1 MSEQQTIQSVI
12 QGLGDDLRAYLEAQ
26 YHVRDESVL
35 NERKLLLKD
44 GATIAQSPFL
54 EATPA
59 YVLVDEYA
67 NLDLPAA
74 TKSLLAEMAKIPGS
88 GIFPKPYGHQAEAL
102 RAFLKERHD
111 VLAATGTGSGKTEIF
126 LLSILGSLAEECALG
141 PKVTQLAGCRAL
153 ILYPM
158 NALVSDQL
166 ARMRRILGNKGVA
179 ALLQQKRGRLVRFGM
194 YTSRTP
200 FPGEITSDLNKG
212 RCRDLLQKFYRPLL
226 ENERLLNE
234 LKTRGKW
241 PAKDVQA
248 FFGNDGQRWQD
259 RLKTGTNDVELLMR
273 HEIQATCPDIL
284 ITNYSMLEYMMLRPI
299 ERTIFEQTA
308 RWLENKGT
316 FLTIVLDEAHM
327 YRGATGAEVA
337 FLLRRL
343 FARLGIKRDRVR
355 FILTTASVGSQVADE
370 AAARDF
376 ACDLTGLPRAK
387 REEIA
392 FIRGTREQWVKP
404 TPATREEANALGG
417 FDGAKFASQMHDM
430 AKVGIALN
438 ELGHQLGWPPVSSTD
453 PASDLYSAVSHF
465 GPAKLLV
472 TEVSG
477 NALVLD
483 QVALKLFPDVSD
495 EAVRVRAMDS
505 LLRLCNFAREKKTDK
520 VFLPARL
527 HLFFRGLS
535 GLYGCVNPKC
545 SAKRDPAKTSLLG
558 RLYPEPR
565 VACECGARVFEILTH
580 RDCGATFLKGYV
592 PRGDNRPSF
601 LWHEPTTGIG
611 DESSGAELS
620 LQEMELLVTPEAA
633 DFPKQSVWL
642 NTKSGQLVWAEPTQK
657 DGWLHVYA
665 PDDSAVLTPEITH
678 TFSTC
683 PQCGGRTR
691 NSLNEPSRI
700 MDLRTKGEQPFGQ
713 LVKRQLFAQ
722 AADGSKSVDEY
733 PNQGRK
739 VLIFSD
745 GRQKAARLAK
755 AIPDEVE
762 ADAFRELLARGYA
775 KLEAGRRERLQLQK
789 AYVPFVAAC
798 AEAKVSPFSGN
809 DAQQVRSDVRQF
821 IEIFG
826 GDIDTFLEDWSG
838 NPPLD
843 FRAQL
848 YRQACGGLYSMRF
861 ICAGWLA
868 PIRRY
873 LKPLFDKYGPEK
885 EGAIYEIAQTWVHE
899 LASDTAIDKDFERR
913 RRAEIAGFDKPS
925 WAHKGT
931 FPKLIASVLSG
942 GGFNPAELEQALQ
955 KEFAHFQATEGES
968 GFYLKPETLVLKIE
982 LAQKWHRCRSCFTDS
997 PYRLLGRC
1005 PRCGGAN
1012 LFEFDPNTDAYVQSR
1027 KGFWRNPVRA
1037 AHDGKR
1043 LPRLLSAEEHT
1054 AQLSHKDASSGWV
1067 KTEEYEL
1074 RFQDVLADPKNKPA
1088 VDVLSCTTTMEVG
1101 IDIGSLVAVGLR
1113 NVPPQR
1119 ENYQQR
1125 AGRAGRRGSA
1135 VSTVVTYCQG
1145 GAHDNHYYSHVDE
1158 IAAGAPR
1165 KLTVKVNNAKIARR
1179 HVRSFLLQEY
1189 FGERPGASSPDIL
1202 SSLGTLQG
1210 FFEETGEGSLADFS
1224 QWMKGKLSAGI
1235 GAKIKSW
1242 LGDHLE
1248 DVKDVAAWATDEA
1261 KDFVAKLNTIK
1272 PKAKEMIDREAG
1284 INEAERTK
1292 LLEFLLS
1299 EAMLPT
1305 YAFPTDL
1312 TTFRVEEWDAEIRNL
1327 VARYAPQQAIS
1338 RALSEYAP
1346 GRLLTIDKGTY
1357 KSAAVAANVSL
1368 TEAQRARP
1376 LFTNPHRKPYVFCD
1390 QKHCCYVEDVGDQNG
1405 ATRESADCPLCG
1417 IGKLRV
1423 VEMITPDVFLPE
1435 DGREVS
1441 ALDDDADYS
1450 YATPAQF
1457 PVPLHQSGDKQQL
1470 VCELSEHLEVFRRAD
1485 AQLVV
1490 VNKGDPDDQS
1500 GFHVC
1505 DACGRAKLAKLGA
1518 PPASHRTPY
1527 KVLATNRSDAR
1538 VMKCD
1543 GEIKG
1548 PVFLGNRFVTDLV
1561 ILRIQITKPLCQS
1574 PRAMAAEYCALQ
1586 DALQTL
1592 ADALP
1597 LAAGRMFDVDF
1608 TEFSAGYRLIN
1619 QSGEGASIAAEIYM
1633 FDTLSGGAGYSER
1646 VGDAM
1651 EELLRDYVR
1660 KVLSCDDE
1668 HGEGCDRSCYR
1679 CLRHYYNQFYHSRL
1693 DRHLA
1698 SDLLDLILDGKSPAD
1713 EPVVDQAQ
1721 LLQGL
1726 QVMLDLDGI
1735 TTQVGGSVDG
1745 IKVPLLAKH
1754 KGKSV
1759 AVCVTHALV
1768 AEQFRSGLVDDLDG
1782 SSVPL
1787 RPLNAYQLTRNLPSC
1802 HLAIRKCLGLRPS

>member
-1 MSEQQTIQSVI
+1 MNQQQTIQSVI
-12 QGLGDDLRAYLEAQ
+12 EGLGDDLRSYLEAQ

-35 NERKLLLKD
+35 HERKLLLKD
-44 GATIAQSPFL
+44 GVTIAQKPFL

-59 YVLVDEYA
+59 YVLADEYA
-67 NLDLPAA
+67 KLDLPAA
-74 TKSLLAEMAKIPGS
+74 SKKLLSGLAKIPGS
-88 GIFPKPYGHQAEAL
+88 GIYPKPYGHQAQAL
-102 RAFLKERHD
+102 QAFLKEQHD
-111 VLAATGTGSGKTEIF
+111 VMAATGTGSGKTEIF
-126 LLSILGSLAEECALG
+126 LLSILGSLAEECTLG
-141 PKVTQLAGCRAL
+141 SRVTELTGCRAL

-166 ARMRRILGNKGVA
+166 ARMRRILGNKDVA
-179 ALLQQKRGRLVRFGM
+179 ALLSEKRGRLVRFGM

-200 FPGEITSDLNKG
+200 FPGEITSDLNKS
-212 RCRDLLQKFYRPLL
+212 RCGDLLKKFFRPLL
-226 ENERLLNE
+226 ENEKLLNE
-234 LKTRGKW
+234 LKARGKW
-241 PAKDVQA
+241 PAKDLEH
-248 FFGNDGQRWQD
+248 FFGKDGQRWEG
-259 RLKTGTNDVELLMR
+259 RLKTGADDAELLMR
-273 HEIQATCPDIL
+273 HEIQAACPDIL

-299 ERTIFEQTA
+299 ERTIFDQTA
-308 RWLENKGT
+308 RWLQNKGT
-316 FLTIVLDEAHM
+316 FLTVVLDEAHM

-343 FARLGIKRDRVR
+343 FSRLGIKRDRVR
-355 FILTTASVGSQVADE
+355 FILTTASVGYDATDE
-370 AAARDF
+370 ASARDF
-376 ACDLTGLPRAK
+376 ACDLTGLPRT
-387 REEIA
+387 RRSEFA
-392 FIRGTREQWVKP
+392 FIRGTREQWSKP
-404 TPATREEANALGG
+404 IPATRGEAIALGE
-417 FDGAKFASQMHDM
+417 FDGGKFAIERHDK
-430 AKVGIALN
+430 AKVTTALN
-438 ELGHQLGWPPVSSTD
+438 ELGQKLGWSFIANSEPAEALYELVSQ
-453 PASDLYSAVSHF
+453 F

-477 NALVLD
+477 NAQELD
-483 QVALKLFPDVSD
+483 QVAVKLFPDVPD
-495 EAVRVRAMDS
+495 EDVRKRAMDS
-505 LLRLCNFAREKKTDK
+505 LLRLCNFARDKKTDK

-545 SAKRDPAKTSLLG
+545 SVKRDPERASLLG
-558 RLYPEPR
+558 RLVPEPR

-580 RDCGATFLKGYV
+580 RDCGAIFLKGYV
-592 PRGDNRPSF
+592 PREERPSF

-611 DESSGAELS
+611 DESSGAELA
-620 LQEMELLVTPEAA
+620 LQELELLVSPETLN
-633 DFPKQSVWL
+633 FPTQTVWL
-642 NTKSGQLVWAEPTQK
+642 NITSGQLEWTEPGQK
-657 DGWLHVYA
+657 DGWLQVYA
-665 PDDSAVLTPEITH
+665 PDDSAALTPEITH
-678 TFSTC
+678 VFNSC
-683 PQCGGRTR
+683 PQCGSRTR
-691 NSLNEPSRI
+691 NSPNEPSRI

-722 AADGSKSVDEY
+722 SADGTKSVDEF

-739 VLIFSD
+739 VLLFSD

-775 KLEAGRRERLQLQK
+775 KLEPGRRERLQLQK

-821 IEIFG
+821 TEIFD
-826 GDIDTFLEDWSG
+826 GDIEDFLDDWSG
-838 NPPLD
+838 IPPLS
-843 FRAQL
+843 FRTQL

-868 PIRRY
+868 PMRRY
-873 LKPLFDKYGPEK
+873 LKPLFDKYGREK
-885 EGAIYEIAQTWVHE
+885 EETIYQIAHTWIHE

-913 RRAEIAGFDKPS
+913 HRAEIAGFDKPN

-931 FPKLIASVLSG
+931 LPKKIASILRE
-942 GGFNPAELEQALQ
+942 GGFNAVELEEALQ
-955 KEFAHFQATEGES
+955 KDFAHFQATEGES
-968 GFYLKPETLVLKIE
+968 GFYLKPEALVLRIDLE
-982 LAQKWHRCRSCFTDS
+982 QKWYRCRFCFTDS
-997 PYRLLGRC
+997 PYQLLGRC
-1005 PRCGGAN
+1005 PRCGGDG
-1012 LFEFDPNTDAYVQSR
+1012 LVEFDPNTDAYVQSR
-1027 KGFWRNPVRA
+1027 KGFWRNPVKA
-1037 AHDGKR
+1037 AHDGKT

-1054 AQLSHKDASSGWV
+1054 AQLSHKDSSSGWV

-1074 RFQDVLADPKNKPA
+1074 RFQDVLADPQNKPA

-1145 GAHDNHYYSHVDE
+1145 GAHDNHYYSHVYE
-1158 IAAGAPR
+1158 IASGAPR
-1165 KLTVKVNNAKIARR
+1165 KLTIKVNNAKIARR

-1210 FFEETGEGSLADFS
+1210 FFEETGEGLLADFD
-1224 QWMKGKLSAGI
+1224 QWVKGKVETGI
-1235 GAKIKSW
+1235 GAKVESW
-1242 LGDHLE
+1242 LGNQLE
-1248 DVKDVAAWATDEA
+1248 DVQDVAAWAIEEA
-1261 KDFVAKLNTIK
+1261 KDFVAKLHGVK
-1272 PKAKEMIDREAG
+1272 PKAKEMIERECKM
-1284 INEAERTK
+1284 NEVDRTK
-1292 LLEFLLS
+1292 LLEFLLA

-1357 KSAAVAANVSL
+1357 KSAAVTSNVSL

-1390 QKHCCYVEDVGDQNG
+1390 QKHCCYVEDVGDLNG
-1405 ATRESADCPLCG
+1405 VMRENADCPLCG

-1423 VEMITPDVFLPE
+1423 VEMITPEVFLPE

-1441 ALDDDADYS
+1441 ALEDDADYS

-1457 PVPLHQSGDKQQL
+1457 PVPLHQSGDNQKL
-1470 VCELSEHLEVFRRAD
+1470 VRKLSKHLKVFRRAN

-1505 DACGRAKLAKLGA
+1505 DACGRAKLAKLEA
-1518 PPASHRTPY
+1518 PLPNHRTPY
-1527 KVLATNRSDAR
+1527 KVLAANRSRAYPI
-1538 VMKCD
+1538 KCE

-1548 PVFLGNRFVTDLV
+1548 PVFLGHRFVTDLV
-1561 ILRIQITKPLCQS
+1561 ILRIQITPPLCQT
-1574 PRAMAAEYCALQ
+1574 PKAMAAEYCALQ

-1619 QSGEGASIAAEIYM
+1619 QSGDGASIAAEIYM

-1698 SDLLDLILDGKSPAD
+1698 LDLLDLILDGKAPGDKAIA
-1713 EPVVDQAQ
+1713 DQAR

-1726 QVMLDLDGI
+1726 KVMLDLDGI
-1735 TTQVGGSVDG
+1735 TTETGGVIDG
-1745 IKVPLLAKH
+1745 ICVPLIAKN
-1754 KGKSV
+1754 KGKTV
-1759 AVCVTHALV
+1759 AICVTHALV
-1768 AEQFRSGLVDDLDG
+1768 AEQFRSGLVDNLDG

-1802 HLAIRKCLGLRPS
+1802 HLAIRKSLGV

>member
-1 MSEQQTIQSVI
+1 MNEQQTIQSVI

-35 NERKLLLKD
+35 HERKLLLKD

-59 YVLVDEYA
+59 YALAEEYA
-67 NLDLPAA
+67 KLDLPPA
-74 TKSLLAEMAKIPGS
+74 TKNLLSALTQIPKS
-88 GIFPKPYGHQAEAL
+88 GIFSKPYGHQALAL
-102 RAFLKERHD
+102 KAFLKEQRD

-126 LLSILGSLAEECALG
+126 LLSILGGLAEECALG
-141 PKVTQLAGCRAL
+141 PKVTKLTGCRAL

-166 ARMRRILGNKGVA
+166 ARMRRILGNKDVA
-179 ALLQQKRGRLVRFGM
+179 ALLQEKRGRHVRFGM

-200 FPGEITSDLNKG
+200 FPGEITSDMNKG
-212 RCRDLLQKFYRPLL
+212 RCRDLTQNFYRPIL
-226 ENERLLNE
+226 ENDKLLAE
-234 LKTRGKW
+234 LKARGKW
-241 PAKDVQA
+241 PAKDMQR
-248 FFGNDGQRWQD
+248 FFGKDGERWDD
-259 RLKTGTNDVELLMR
+259 RLKTGVDDVELLMR
-273 HEIQATCPDIL
+273 HEIQEACPDIL

-299 ERTIFEQTA
+299 ERSIFEQTA

-316 FLTIVLDEAHM
+316 FLTVVLDEAHM

-355 FILTTASVGSQVADE
+355 FILTTASVGGSAADE

-376 ACDLTGLPRAK
+376 ACDLTGLPRTAAP
-387 REEIA
+387 EIA
-392 FIRGTREQWVKP
+392 FIRGTQERWSDP
-404 TPATREEANALGG
+404 LPATRQQAIVLAQ
-417 FDGAKFASQMHDM
+417 FDGSGFATQMHD
-430 AKVGIALN
+430 KVKVAAALN
-438 ELGHQLGWPPVSSTD
+438 EMGHKLGWASISSTN
-453 PASDLYSAVSHF
+453 PSNDLYSAVSQF

-483 QVALKLFPDVSD
+483 RVALKLFPDVPD
-495 EAVRVRAMDS
+495 EAMRAQAMDT
-505 LLRLCNFAREKKTDK
+505 LLRLCNFARDSKTEK

-545 SAKRDPAKTSLLG
+545 SAKRDLEKTSLLG
-558 RLYPEPR
+558 KLYPEPR
-565 VACECGARVFEILTH
+565 VTCECGARVFEILTH
-580 RDCGATFLKGYV
+580 RDCGAAFLKGYV
-592 PRGDNRPSF
+592 PRELRPNF

-620 LQEMELLVTPEAA
+620 LQEMELLVTPEASNL
-633 DFPKQSVWL
+633 PKQPVWL
-642 NTKSGQLVWAEPTQK
+642 NTTSGQLSWLEPSQK
-657 DGWLHVYA
+657 DGWLLLYA
-665 PDDSAVLTPEITH
+665 PDGSANLTPEISH
-678 TFSTC
+678 VFSIC
-683 PQCGGRTR
+683 PQCGSRTR
-691 NSLNEPSRI
+691 NGPNEPSRI

-722 AADGSKSVDEY
+722 VADGSKSADEF

-755 AIPDEVE
+755 AIPEEVE

-775 KLEAGRRERLQLQK
+775 KLEPGRRDRLQLQK
-789 AYVPFVAAC
+789 AYAPFIAAC
-798 AEAKVSPFSGN
+798 AEAKVGPFSGD
-809 DAQQVRSDVRQF
+809 DAQQVRNDIRQYVGIFDGNLETF
-821 IEIFG
+821 IEDG
-826 GDIDTFLEDWSG
+826 PANS
-838 NPPLD
+838 PLA
-843 FRAQL
+843 FRTQL
-848 YRQACGGLYSMRF
+848 YRQACGGLYSLRF
-861 ICAGWLA
+861 ICAGWIA
-868 PIRRY
+868 PLSRY
-873 LKPLFDKYGPEK
+873 LKPLYEKYGGEK
-885 EGAIYEIAQTWVHE
+885 REAINEIALTWIHE

-931 FPKLIASVLSG
+931 FPRKIANVLIS
-942 GGFNPAELEQALQ
+942 GGFNPGELENALQ
-955 KEFAHFQATEGES
+955 DAFAFFQANAGER
-968 GFYLKPETLVLKIE
+968 GFYLRPETLVLKIE
-982 LAQKWHRCRSCFTDS
+982 LDHKWYRCRSCFTDS
-997 PYRLLGRC
+997 PYRLLGYC
-1005 PRCGGAN
+1005 PRCGAADVT
-1012 LFEFDPNTDAYVQSR
+1012 EFDPNTDPYVQSR

-1037 AHDGKR
+1037 AHDGKS

-1054 AQLSHKDASSGWV
+1054 AQLSHKEATSGWV

-1158 IAAGAPR
+1158 IASGAPR
-1165 KLTVKVNNAKIARR
+1165 KLTVKVDNAKIARR

-1189 FGERPGASSPDIL
+1189 FGERQGASSPDIL

-1210 FFEETGEGSLADFS
+1210 FFEEAGEGSLADFT
-1224 QWMKGKLSAGI
+1224 QWMKEKVDTGI
-1235 GAKIKSW
+1235 GVKVESW
-1242 LGDHLE
+1242 LGNQLE
-1248 DVKDVAAWATDEA
+1248 DVKDVAVWATEEA
-1261 KDFVAKLNTIK
+1261 QDFVTRLNGLK
-1272 PKAKEMIDREAG
+1272 PKVQEMIAREAG
-1284 INEAERTK
+1284 MNDAERTK

-1299 EAMLPT
+1299 EAILPT
-1305 YAFPTDL
+1305 YAFPTNL
-1312 TTFRVEEWDAEIRNL
+1312 TTFRVEEWDAEVRNL

-1346 GRLLTIDKGTY
+1346 GRLLTIDKRTY
-1357 KSAAVAANVSL
+1357 KSAAVTANVSL
-1368 TEAQRARP
+1368 SEAQRARP

-1405 ATRESADCPLCG
+1405 SIRQDADCPLCG

-1423 VEMITPDVFLPE
+1423 VEMITPEVFLPE

-1441 ALDDDADYS
+1441 ALDEDSDYS

-1457 PVPLHQSGDKQQL
+1457 PVPLHQSGDLQQL
-1470 VCELSEHLEVFRRAD
+1470 VRKFSERLEVFQQAD

-1505 DACGRAKLAKLGA
+1505 DACGRAKLAKLG
-1518 PPASHRTPY
+1518 PPLPSHKTPY
-1527 KVLATNRSDAR
+1527 KILATNRSYAR
-1538 VMKCD
+1538 VIKCE
-1543 GEIKG
+1543 GEVKG
-1548 PVFLGNRFVTDLV
+1548 PVFLGHRFVTDLV
-1561 ILRIQITKPLCQS
+1561 ILRIQIKPPLCQV
-1574 PRAMAAEYCALQ
+1574 PRALAAEYCALQ

-1619 QSGEGASIAAEIYM
+1619 LSGDSASIAAEIYM

-1660 KVLSCDDE
+1660 DVLACDDE

-1698 SDLLDLILDGKSPAD
+1698 LDLLALILDGKSLED
-1713 EPVVDQAQ
+1713 SVVTDQEQ
-1721 LLQGL
+1721 LLKGL
-1726 QVMLDLDGI
+1726 QVMLELDGI
-1735 TTQVGGSVDG
+1735 TTQTGGAIDG
-1745 IKVPLLAKH
+1745 IRVPLIAKH
-1754 KGKSV
+1754 KSRTV
-1759 AVCVTHALV
+1759 AVCVTHSLV
-1768 AEQFRSGLVDDLDG
+1768 AEQYRTGLVDDLDG

-1802 HLAIRKCLGLRPS
+1802 HLAIRKCLGLQPL

>member
-35 NERKLLLKD
+35 HERKLLLED
-44 GATIAQSPFL
+44 GATIAQKPFI

-59 YVLVDEYA
+59 YVLADEYVR
-67 NLDLPAA
+67 LDLPPA
-74 TKSLLAEMAKIPGS
+74 TKSLLSALAQIPKS
-88 GIFPKPYGHQAEAL
+88 GIFTKPYGHQAQAL
-102 RAFLKERHD
+102 KAFLKEQRD

-141 PKVTQLAGCRAL
+141 PKVTKLTGCRAL

-166 ARMRRILGNKGVA
+166 ARMRRILGNKDVA
-179 ALLQQKRGRLVRFGM
+179 ALLHEKRGRHVRFGM

-226 ENERLLNE
+226 ENEILLAE
-234 LKTRGKW
+234 LKARGKW
-241 PAKDVQA
+241 PAKDVQR
-248 FFGNDGQRWQD
+248 FFGRDGMRWDD
-259 RLKTGTNDVELLMR
+259 RLKTGADDVELLMR
-273 HEIQATCPDIL
+273 HEIQAACPDIL

-299 ERTIFEQTA
+299 ERSIFDQTA
-308 RWLENKGT
+308 KWLENKDT

-355 FILTTASVGSQVADE
+355 FILTTASVGGTAADE

-376 ACDLTGLPRAK
+376 ACDLTGVPRTK
-387 REEIA
+387 REDIA
-392 FIRGTREQWVKP
+392 FIRGTREAWDSP
-404 TPATREEANALGG
+404 TPATQEQANALAQFEGG
-417 FDGAKFASQMHDM
+417 KFAAQMHDA
-430 AKVGIALN
+430 AKVAKALN
-438 ELGHQLGWPPVSSTD
+438 VLGQKLGWPLISGAD
-453 PASDLYSAVSHF
+453 PANGLYSAVSHF

-483 QVALKLFPDVSD
+483 QVALKLFPVVPD
-495 EAVRVRAMDS
+495 EAVRAQAMDS
-505 LLRLCNFAREKKTDK
+505 LLRLCNFARDSKTEK

-545 SAKRDPAKTSLLG
+545 SSKRDATKPSLLG

-565 VACECGARVFEILTH
+565 VACDCGARVFEILTH

-592 PRGDNRPSF
+592 PREERPTF

-620 LQEMELLVTPEAA
+620 LQEMELLVTPEPSNL
-633 DFPKQSVWL
+633 PKQPVWL
-642 NTKSGQLVWAEPTQK
+642 NITSGQLAWTEPGQK
-657 DGWLHVYA
+657 DGWLQVYA
-665 PDDSAVLTPEITH
+665 PDGSAKITPEITH
-678 TFSTC
+678 VFSMC
-683 PQCGGRTR
+683 PQCGSKTR
-691 NSLNEPSRI
+691 NSPNEPSRI

-713 LVKRQLFAQ
+713 LIKRQLFAQ
-722 AADGSKSVDEY
+722 VADGSKSADEY

-762 ADAFRELLARGYA
+762 ADAFRELLACGYA
-775 KLEAGRRERLQLQK
+775 KLEPTRRERLQLQK
-789 AYVPFVAAC
+789 AYAPFVAAC

-809 DAQQVRSDVRQF
+809 DAEQVRNDARQF
-821 IEIFG
+821 RDIFDGDLGTFIEEG
-826 GDIDTFLEDWSG
+826 AANS
-838 NPPLD
+838 PLA
-843 FRAQL
+843 FRTQL

-861 ICAGWLA
+861 ICVGWLA

-873 LKPLFDKYGPEK
+873 LKPLIDKYGVEK
-885 EGAIYEIAQTWVHE
+885 EGAIYEIAQTWVQE

-925 WAHKGT
+925 WAHNGKFSKKVG
-931 FPKLIASVLSG
+931 SVLSA
-942 GGFNPAELEQALQ
+942 GGFVPAELEEALQ
-955 KEFAHFQATEGES
+955 GVFAHFQATEGES
-968 GFYLKPETLVLKIE
+968 GFYLKPDTLVLKID
-982 LAQKWHRCRSCFTDS
+982 LAHKWYRCRACFTDS
-997 PYRLLGRC
+997 PYRLLGCC
-1005 PRCGGAN
+1005 PRCGAAN
-1012 LFEFDPNTDAYVQSR
+1012 LFEFDPNIDPYVQSR
-1027 KGFWRNPVRA
+1027 KGFWRNPVKA
-1037 AHDGKR
+1037 AHDGQT

-1054 AQLSHKDASSGWV
+1054 AQLSHKDATSGWV

-1158 IAAGAPR
+1158 IASGAPR
-1165 KLTVKVNNAKIARR
+1165 KLTVKVDNAKIARR

-1210 FFEETGEGSLADFS
+1210 FFEETVEGSLVDFS
-1224 QWMKGKLSAGI
+1224 QWMKEKVSAGI
-1235 GAKIKSW
+1235 GAKVKSW
-1242 LGDHLE
+1242 LGNQLE
-1248 DVKDVAAWATDEA
+1248 DVKDVAAWATEEA
-1261 KDFVAKLNTIK
+1261 KDFVAKLNALK
-1272 PKAKEMIDREAG
+1272 PKAKEMIEREAG
-1284 INEAERTK
+1284 MDDAQRTK
-1292 LLEFLLS
+1292 LLEFLLA
-1299 EAMLPT
+1299 EAILPT

-1327 VARYAPQQAIS
+1327 VAKYAPQQAIS

-1357 KSAAVAANVSL
+1357 KSAAVTANVSL
-1368 TEAQRARP
+1368 SETRRARP

-1390 QKHCCYVEDVGDQNG
+1390 QKHCCYVEDVGNLNG
-1405 ATRESADCPLCG
+1405 ATRENADCPLCG

-1423 VEMITPDVFLPE
+1423 VEMITPEVFLPE

-1441 ALDDDADYS
+1441 ALDDDSDYS
-1450 YATPAQF
+1450 FATPAQF
-1457 PVPLHQSGDKQQL
+1457 PVPLHLSGDKQQL
-1470 VCELSEHLEVFRRAD
+1470 VRKFSERLEVFRRAD

-1518 PPASHRTPY
+1518 PRPSHYTPY
-1527 KVLATNRSDAR
+1527 KVLAVSRVNAR
-1538 VMKCD
+1538 VIKCD

-1548 PVFLGNRFVTDLV
+1548 PVFLGHRFVTDLV
-1561 ILRIQITKPLCQS
+1561 ILRIQIKPPLCQA

-1619 QSGEGASIAAEIYM
+1619 QSGDGASIAAEIYM

-1660 KVLSCDDE
+1660 KVLACDDE
-1668 HGEGCDRSCYR
+1668 HKEGCDRSCYR

-1698 SDLLDLILDGKSPAD
+1698 LDLLTLILDGTAPKDRPVAD
-1713 EPVVDQAQ
+1713 QEK

-1726 QVMLDLDGI
+1726 RVMLDLDGI
-1735 TTQVGGSVDG
+1735 ETQTGGSVDG
-1745 IKVPLLAKH
+1745 IRVPLIAKH

-1802 HLAIRKCLGLRPS
+1802 HLAIRKCLGLQPS

>member
-12 QGLGDDLRAYLEAQ
+12 QGLGDDLRANLEAQ

-35 NERKLLLKD
+35 HERKLLLQD
-44 GATIAQSPFL
+44 GATIAQKPFL

-59 YVLVDEYA
+59 YVLADEYA
-67 NLDLPAA
+67 KLDLPPAS
-74 TKSLLAEMAKIPGS
+74 KSLLSELAKISQS
-88 GIFPKPYGHQAEAL
+88 GIFPRPYGHQARAL
-102 RAFLKERHD
+102 EAFLKEHRD

-126 LLSILGSLAEECALG
+126 LLSILGSLAEECALSQ
-141 PKVTQLAGCRAL
+141 KVTKLSGCRAL

-166 ARMRRILGNKGVA
+166 ARMRRILGNKDVA
-179 ALLQQKRGRLVRFGM
+179 ALLHQKRGRHVRFGM

-200 FPGEITSDLNKG
+200 FAGEISSELNKG
-212 RCRDLLQKFYRPLL
+212 RCRELIQNFYKPIL
-226 ENERLLNE
+226 ENEKLLTE
-234 LKTRGKW
+234 LKNRGKW
-241 PAKDVQA
+241 PAKDVQR
-248 FFGNDGQRWQD
+248 FFGQDGQRWSG
-259 RLKTGTNDVELLMR
+259 RLKTGVDDVELLMR
-273 HEIQATCPDIL
+273 HEIQAACPDIL

-299 ERTIFEQTA
+299 ERSIFEQTA
-308 RWLENKGT
+308 KWLENKGT
-316 FLTIVLDEAHM
+316 YFTVVLDEAHM

-343 FARLGIKRDRVR
+343 FARLGIKRERVR
-355 FILTTASVGSQVADE
+355 FILTTASVGSSAADE
-370 AAARDF
+370 ESARDF
-376 ACDLTGLPRAK
+376 ACDLTGLLRTK
-387 REEIA
+387 RKEIA
-392 FIRGTREQWVKP
+392 FIRGTREVWATP
-404 TPATREEANALGG
+404 TPATREQAISLAQ
-417 FDGAKFASQMHDM
+417 FDGGKFSVHMHNTAKA
-430 AKVGIALN
+430 AAALN
-438 ELGHQLGWPPVSSTD
+438 ELGQKLGWPAIAGAT
-453 PASDLYSAVSHF
+453 PANDLYPAVSNF

-472 TEVSG
+472 TEISG

-483 QVALKLFPDVSD
+483 QVAKKLFPDVPD
-495 EAVRVRAMDS
+495 EATRTRAMDT
-505 LLRLCNFAREKKTDK
+505 LLRICNFARDNKTEK

-535 GLYGCVNPKC
+535 GLYGCINPKC
-545 SAKRDPAKTSLLG
+545 SARRDPTKTTLLG
-558 RLYPEPR
+558 KLYPEPR
-565 VACECGARVFEILTH
+565 VTCECGARVFEILTH
-580 RDCGATFLKGYV
+580 RDCGALFLKGYV
-592 PRGDNRPSF
+592 PKEARPTF

-611 DESSGAELS
+611 DESSGAELA
-620 LQEMELLVTPEAA
+620 LQEMELLVTPEPSTH
-633 DFPKQSVWL
+633 PKQSVWL
-642 NTKSGQLVWAEPTQK
+642 HTTSGQLSWEEPALN
-657 DGWLHVYA
+657 DGWLLVYA
-665 PDDSAVLTPEITH
+665 PDGSASSTNGFSQV
-678 TFSTC
+678 FSTC
-683 PQCGGRTR
+683 PQCERRTR
-691 NSLNEPSRI
+691 TAPNEPSRI

-713 LVKRQLFAQ
+713 LVKRQLFSQ
-722 AADGSKSVDEY
+722 AADVSKSVDEY

-739 VLIFSD
+739 VLLFSD

-755 AIPDEVE
+755 DIPEEVE
-762 ADAFRELLARGYA
+762 KDAFRELLARGYA
-775 KLEAGRRERLQLQK
+775 KLESGRRDNLQLQK
-789 AYVPFVAAC
+789 AYAPFVAAC

-809 DAQQVRSDVRQF
+809 DAQQVRDDARQF
-821 IEIFG
+821 VTMFD
-826 GDIDTFLEDWSG
+826 GDLETFINDGPANS
-838 NPPLD
+838 PLS

-848 YRQACGGLYSMRF
+848 YRQACGGLYSFRF
-861 ICAGWLA
+861 ICVGWVA

-873 LKPLFDKYGPEK
+873 LKPLFEKYGDAKQGE
-885 EGAIYEIAQTWVHE
+885 IYEIALTWIDE

-931 FPKLIASVLSG
+931 FSMKIATVLTAA
-942 GGFNPAELEQALQ
+942 GFNPTELEAGLQ
-955 KEFAHFQATEGES
+955 DAFAFFQQIEGER
-968 GFYLKPETLVLKIE
+968 GFFLKPDRLVLKIE
-982 LAQKWHRCRSCFTDS
+982 LDHKWYRCRACFTDS

-1005 PRCGGAN
+1005 PRCGDAD
-1012 LFEFDPNTDAYVQSR
+1012 LIEFDPNTDPYVQSR
-1027 KGFWRNPVRA
+1027 KGFWRNPVKA
-1037 AHDGKR
+1037 AHDGKF

-1054 AQLSHKDASSGWV
+1054 AQLSHKESTSGWV

-1145 GAHDNHYYSHVDE
+1145 GAHDNHYYSHVNE
-1158 IAAGAPR
+1158 IASGAPR
-1165 KLTVKVNNAKIARR
+1165 KLTVKVDNAKIARR

-1224 QWMKGKLSAGI
+1224 NWMQEKVAAGI
-1235 GAKIKSW
+1235 GAKVKSW
-1242 LGDHLE
+1242 LGNQLE
-1248 DVKDVAAWATDEA
+1248 DVDDVAVWATSEA
-1261 KDFVAKLNTIK
+1261 KDFVNLLNGRK
-1272 PKAKEMIDREAG
+1272 PKAQEMITREAG
-1284 INEAERTK
+1284 MSDPEKTK
-1292 LLEFLLS
+1292 LLEFLLDES
-1299 EAMLPT
+1299 ILPT

-1312 TTFRVEEWDAEIRNL
+1312 TTFRVEEWDAENKSL

-1346 GRLLTIDKGTY
+1346 GRLLTIDKRTY
-1357 KSAAVAANVSL
+1357 KSAAVTANVSL
-1368 TEAQRARP
+1368 SEPQRARP

-1390 QKHCCYVEDVGDQNG
+1390 QKHCCYVEDVGDQN
-1405 ATRESADCPLCG
+1405 ASMRENADCPLCG

-1423 VEMITPDVFLPE
+1423 VEMITPEVFLPE

-1441 ALDDDADYS
+1441 SLDDDADYS
-1450 YATPAQF
+1450 FTTPAQF
-1457 PVPLHQSGDKQQL
+1457 PVPLHQSGDKQKL
-1470 VCELSEHLEVFRRAD
+1470 VRKLSENLEVFRRAD

-1505 DACGRAKLAKLGA
+1505 NACGRAKLAKVGQLS
-1518 PPASHRTPY
+1518 PSHRTPY
-1527 KVLATNRSDAR
+1527 KVLAPNKIFANVR
-1538 VMKCD
+1538 KCD

-1561 ILRIQITKPLCQS
+1561 ILRIQINPPLCQT

-1619 QSGEGASIAAEIYM
+1619 QSGGGASIAAEIYM

-1660 KVLSCDDE
+1660 AVLACDDE

-1679 CLRHYYNQFYHSRL
+1679 CLRHYYNQYYHTKL

-1698 SDLLDLILDGKSPAD
+1698 LDLLTLIIDGKSPQDA
-1713 EPVVDQAQ
+1713 PIGDQEK
-1721 LLQGL
+1721 LLKGL
-1726 QVMLDLDGI
+1726 QVMLELDGI
-1735 TTQVGGSVDG
+1735 TTQTGGAVDG
-1745 IKVPLLAKH
+1745 VLVPLIAKH
-1754 KGKSV
+1754 KGKTV
-1759 AVCVTHALV
+1759 AVCVTNSLIS
-1768 AEQFRSGLVDDLDG
+1768 EQFRTGLVDDLDG

-1802 HLAIRKCLGLRPS
+1802 HLAIRKCLGLQRS

>member
-12 QGLGDDLRAYLEAQ
+12 QGLGNDLRAYLEAQ

-35 NERKLLLKD
+35 HERKLLLQD
-44 GATIAQSPFL
+44 GATIAQEPFL

-59 YVLVDEYA
+59 YVLAEEYA
-67 NLDLPAA
+67 KLDLPPAA
-74 TKSLLAEMAKIPGS
+74 KNLLCALAQIPKS
-88 GIFPKPYGHQAEAL
+88 GIFPRPYGHQALAL
-102 RAFLKERHD
+102 KAFLKEQRD

-126 LLSILGSLAEECALG
+126 LLSILGSVAEECALG
-141 PKVTQLAGCRAL
+141 QKVTKLTGCRAL

-166 ARMRRILGNKGVA
+166 ARMRRILGNKDVA
-179 ALLQQKRGRLVRFGM
+179 AMLHEKRGRHVRFGM

-200 FPGEITSDLNKG
+200 FAGEITSELNKG
-212 RCRDLLQKFYRPLL
+212 RCRELLQNFYQPIL
-226 ENERLLNE
+226 ENEKLLAE
-234 LKTRGKW
+234 LGARGKW
-241 PAKDVQA
+241 PTKDVA
-248 FFGNDGQRWQD
+248 RFFGTDGQRWGD
-259 RLKTGTNDVELLMR
+259 RLKTGADDAELLMR
-273 HEIQATCPDIL
+273 HEIQAACPDIL

-299 ERTIFEQTA
+299 ERSIFEQTA

-316 FLTIVLDEAHM
+316 YLTVVLDEAHM

-355 FILTTASVGSQVADE
+355 FILTTASVGNSATDE
-370 AAARDF
+370 ESARDF
-376 ACDLTGLPRAK
+376 ACDLTGLPRTK
-387 REEIA
+387 RKEIA
-392 FIRGTREQWVKP
+392 FIRGTREEWANP
-404 TPATREEANALGG
+404 TPASRKEAIALAQ
-417 FDGAKFASQMHDM
+417 FDGSKFSAEMHDA
-430 AKVGIALN
+430 AKATTALN
-438 ELGHQLGWPPVSSTD
+438 GLGKELGWSPISSAN
-453 PASDLYSAVSHF
+453 PANDLYPAVSKL

-472 TEVSG
+472 SEVSG

-483 QVALKLFPDVSD
+483 RVAKKLFPDVPD
-495 EAVRVRAMDS
+495 EATRTRAMDT
-505 LLRLCNFAREKKTDK
+505 LLRICNFARDNKTEK

-545 SAKRDPAKTSLLG
+545 IARRDPEKTTLLG

-565 VACECGARVFEILTH
+565 VSCECGARVFEILTH
-580 RDCGATFLKGYV
+580 RDCGALFLRGYV
-592 PRGDNRPSF
+592 PREQRPTF

-611 DESSGAELS
+611 DESSGAEMS
-620 LQEMELLVTPEAA
+620 LQEMELLVTPEPSSH
-633 DFPKQSVWL
+633 PKQSVWL
-642 NTKSGQLVWAEPTQK
+642 HTTSGQLSWEEPGQK
-657 DGWLHVYA
+657 DGWLLAYA
-665 PDDSAVLTPEITH
+665 PDGSANLTAEISH
-678 TFSTC
+678 VFNTC
-683 PQCGGRTR
+683 PQCERRTR
-691 NSLNEPSRI
+691 TGPSEPSRI

-722 AADGSKSVDEY
+722 TADGSKSPDEY

-775 KLEAGRRERLQLQK
+775 KLGASRRERLQLQK
-789 AYVPFVAAC
+789 AYAPFIAAC
-798 AEAKVSPFSGN
+798 AEAKVGPFSGN
-809 DAQQVRSDVRQF
+809 DAQQVRNDVRQYVGTF
-821 IEIFG
+821 DGDLEIF
-826 GDIDTFLEDWSG
+826 IDDGPANS
-838 NPPLD
+838 PLA
-843 FRAQL
+843 FRTQL
-848 YRQACGGLYSMRF
+848 YRQACGGLYSFRF
-861 ICAGWLA
+861 ICAGWIA
-868 PIRRY
+868 PLRRY
-873 LKPLFDKYGPEK
+873 LKPLFEKYGEAK
-885 EGAIYEIAQTWVHE
+885 QESIYEIALTWVDE

-913 RRAEIAGFDKPS
+913 SRAEIAGFDKPS

-931 FPKLIASVLSG
+931 FSKRIATVLTG
-942 GGFNPAELEQALQ
+942 AGFDPAELETGLQ
-955 KEFAHFQATEGES
+955 EAFAFFQQDEGER
-968 GFYLKPETLVLKIE
+968 GFFLKPETLVLKIE
-982 LAQKWHRCRSCFTDS
+982 LDHKWYRCRACFTDS

-1005 PRCGGAN
+1005 PRCGAAD
-1012 LFEFDPNTDAYVQSR
+1012 LMEFDPNTDRYVQSR
-1027 KGFWRNPVRA
+1027 KGFWRNPVKA
-1037 AHDGKR
+1037 AHDGTSM
-1043 LPRLLSAEEHT
+1043 PRLLSAEEHT
-1054 AQLSHKDASSGWV
+1054 AQLSHKESTSGWV

-1145 GAHDNHYYSHVDE
+1145 DAHDNHYYSHVDE
-1158 IAAGAPR
+1158 IASGAPR
-1165 KLTVKVNNAKIARR
+1165 KLTVKVDNAKIARR

-1189 FGERPGASSPDIL
+1189 FGERPGAASPDIL

-1210 FFEETGEGSLADFS
+1210 FFEEAGEGLLADFS
-1224 QWMKGKLSAGI
+1224 QWMKEKVASGI
-1235 GAKIKSW
+1235 GAKVKSW
-1242 LGDHLE
+1242 LGNELE
-1248 DVKDVAAWATDEA
+1248 EVDDVAVWATAEA
-1261 KDFVAKLNTIK
+1261 RDFVALLNGKK
-1272 PKAKEMIDREAG
+1272 PKAQEMITREAG
-1284 INEAERTK
+1284 MSDPEKTK
-1292 LLEFLLS
+1292 LLEFLLE
-1299 EAMLPT
+1299 EAILPT

-1312 TTFRVEEWDAEIRNL
+1312 ATFRVEEWDAENRSL

-1346 GRLLTIDKGTY
+1346 GRLLTIDKRTY
-1357 KSAAVAANVSL
+1357 KSAAVTANVSL
-1368 TEAQRARP
+1368 SEAQRARP

-1405 ATRESADCPLCG
+1405 STRENADCPLCG

-1423 VEMITPDVFLPE
+1423 VEMITPEVFLPE
-1435 DGREVS
+1435 DGREVTS
-1441 ALDDDADYS
+1441 LDDDSDYS
-1450 YATPAQF
+1450 FTTPAQF
-1457 PVPLHQSGDKQQL
+1457 PVPLHQGREEQEL
-1470 VCELSEHLEVFRRAD
+1470 VSKLSERLEVFRRAN

-1505 DACGRAKLAKLGA
+1505 DACGRAKLAKLGQLS
-1518 PPASHRTPY
+1518 PSHKTPY
-1527 KVLATNRSDAR
+1527 KVLAPNKISAR
-1538 VMKCD
+1538 VLNKCEGD
-1543 GEIKG
+1543 VKG

-1561 ILRIQITKPLCQS
+1561 ILRIQIEPPLCQA

-1619 QSGEGASIAAEIYM
+1619 QSGNGASIAAEIYM

-1651 EELLRDYVR
+1651 KELLREYVR
-1660 KVLSCDDE
+1660 DILACDDE

-1679 CLRHYYNQFYHSRL
+1679 CLRHYYNQYYHTKL

-1698 SDLLDLILDGKSPAD
+1698 MDLLDLILDGKAPKDSPIV
-1713 EPVVDQAQ
+1713 EQEKM
-1721 LLQGL
+1721 LKGL
-1726 QVMLDLDGI
+1726 QVMLELDGI
-1735 TTQVGGSVDG
+1735 STKTGGAVDG
-1745 IKVPLLAKH
+1745 VRVPLIAEAK
-1754 KGKSV
+1754 GQTV
-1759 AVCVTHALV
+1759 AVCVTHSLI
-1768 AEQFRSGLVDDLDG
+1768 AEQFRTGLVDDLDG

-1787 RPLNAYQLTRNLPSC
+1787 FPLNAYKLTRNLPSC
-1802 HLAIRKCLGLRPS
+1802 HLAIRKCLGLQRS

>member
-1 MSEQQTIQSVI
+1 MSDQQTIQSVI
-12 QGLGDDLRAYLEAQ
+12 KGLGDDLRAYLEAQ

-35 NERKLLLKD
+35 RERKLLLND
-44 GATIAQSPFL
+44 GTTIAQQPFL

-59 YVLVDEYA
+59 YVLADEYA
-67 NLDLPAA
+67 NLDLPPA
-74 TKSLLAEMAKIPGS
+74 TKSLLTTLSQIPNS
-88 GIFPKPYGHQAEAL
+88 GIFPKPYGHQAVAL
-102 RAFLKERHD
+102 KAFLKEQRD

-141 PKVTQLAGCRAL
+141 QKVTESTGCRAL

-166 ARMRRILGNKGVA
+166 ARMRRILGNTDVA
-179 ALLQQKRGRLVRFGM
+179 RLLQQQRGRHVRFGM

-200 FPGEITSDLNKG
+200 FPGEITSDLNKS
-212 RCRDLLQKFYRPLL
+212 RCRDLIKKFYKPIL
-226 ENERLLNE
+226 ENEDLLAE
-234 LKTRGKW
+234 LKARGKW
-241 PAKDVQA
+241 PAKDIQR
-248 FFGNDGQRWQD
+248 FFGNDGGRWED
-259 RLKTGTNDVELLMR
+259 RLKTGTDDVELLMR
-273 HEIQATCPDIL
+273 HEIQTTCPDIL

-299 ERTIFEQTA
+299 ERSIFEQTA
-308 RWLENKGT
+308 KWLENKGT

-355 FILTTASVGSQVADE
+355 FILTTASVGGTADDE

-376 ACDLTGLPRAK
+376 ACDLTGLPRTKAP
-387 REEIA
+387 EIS
-392 FIRGTREQWVKP
+392 FIRGTPEKWSE
-404 TPATREEANALGG
+404 PAAATQHQAVALAQFSGG
-417 FDGAKFASQMHDM
+417 EFATQMHDA
-430 AKVGIALN
+430 AKVAAMLN
-438 ELGHQLGWPPVSSTD
+438 ELGQKLGWSSVSSAT
-453 PASDLYSAVSHF
+453 PANDLFSLVSNF
-465 GPAKLLV
+465 GPAKMLV

-477 NALVLD
+477 KALVLD
-483 QVALKLFPDVSD
+483 KVALKLFPDVPD
-495 EAVRVRAMDS
+495 EAWRAQAMDS
-505 LLRLCNFAREKKTDK
+505 LLRLCNYARDNKTDK

-535 GLYGCVNPKC
+535 GLYACINPKC
-545 SAKRDPAKTSLLG
+545 SEKRDPALASLLG

-565 VACECGARVFEILTH
+565 VACACGARVFEILTH
-580 RDCGATFLKGYV
+580 RDCGAVFLKGYV
-592 PRGDNRPSF
+592 PREPRPTF

-611 DESSGAELS
+611 DESSGADLS
-620 LQEMELLVTPEAA
+620 LQEMELLVTPEASH
-633 DFPKQSVWL
+633 FPKQAAWL
-642 NTKSGQLVWAEPTQK
+642 HTTSGQIAWTEPEQK
-657 DGWLHVYA
+657 EGWLLVYA
-665 PDDSAVLTPEITH
+665 PDGSTKLTSEISH
-678 TFSTC
+678 VFSTC
-683 PQCGGRTR
+683 PQCASRTR
-691 NSLNEPSRI
+691 NSPDEPSRI

-713 LVKRQLFAQ
+713 LIKRQLFSQ
-722 AADGSKSVDEY
+722 SADGSKSADEY

-755 AIPDEVE
+755 DIPDEVE
-762 ADAFRELLARGYA
+762 ADAFRELLARGYSQ
-775 KLEAGRRERLQLQK
+775 LETGRRERLPLQK
-789 AYVPFVAAC
+789 AYAPFIAAC

-809 DAQQVRSDVRQF
+809 DAHQVRTDVRQF
-821 IEIFG
+821 KEIFD
-826 GDIDTFLEDWSG
+826 GDLETFMDEGLAHS
-838 NPPLD
+838 PLA
-843 FRAQL
+843 FQTQL

-873 LKPLFDKYGPEK
+873 LKPLIDKYGEQK
-885 EGAIYEIAQTWVHE
+885 QEAIYEIAQTWIHE

-913 RRAEIAGFDKPS
+913 LREEIAGFNKPN
-925 WAHKGT
+925 WAHKGA
-931 FPKLIASVLSG
+931 FPRKIASALIA
-942 GGFNPAELEQALQ
+942 GGFNPAELERSLQ
-955 KEFAHFQATEGES
+955 DAFAHSQATDGES
-968 GFYLKPETLVLKIE
+968 GYFLKPETLVLKID
-982 LAQKWHRCRSCFTDS
+982 LDHKWHRCRTCFTDS
-997 PYRLLGRC
+997 PYRLLGC
-1005 PRCGGAN
+1005 CSRCGGAD
-1012 LFEFDPNTDAYVQSR
+1012 LIEFDPNSDPYVQSR
-1027 KGFWRNPVRA
+1027 KGFWRNPVKA
-1037 AHDGKR
+1037 AHDGKT

-1054 AQLSHKDASSGWV
+1054 AQLSHNEASSGWV

-1074 RFQDVLADPKNKPA
+1074 RFQDVLADPRNKPA

-1135 VSTVVTYCQG
+1135 VSTVITYCQG

-1158 IAAGAPR
+1158 IASGPPR
-1165 KLTVKVNNAKIARR
+1165 KLTVKVDNAKIARR

-1189 FGERPGASSPDIL
+1189 FGGRSGASSPDIL

-1210 FFEETGEGSLADFS
+1210 FFEETAEGSLADFS
-1224 QWMKGKLSAGI
+1224 QWIKDEIAAGV
-1235 GAKIKSW
+1235 GAKVTSW
-1242 LGDHLE
+1242 LGNQLE
-1248 DVKDVAAWATDEA
+1248 EVKDVTVWVIAEA
-1261 KDFVAKLNTIK
+1261 QDFIAKLSGLK
-1272 PKAKEMIDREAG
+1272 PRAQEMIAREAG

-1292 LLEFLLS
+1292 LLDFLLS
-1299 EAMLPT
+1299 EAILPT
-1305 YAFPTDL
+1305 YAFPTNL
-1312 TTFRVEEWDAEIRNL
+1312 ATFRVEEWNAEIHKL
-1327 VARYAPQQAIS
+1327 VAKYAPQQAIA

-1357 KSAAVAANVSL
+1357 KSVAVTANVSL
-1368 TEAQRARP
+1368 SEAQRARP

-1390 QKHCCYVEDVGDQNG
+1390 QKHCCYVEDVGEHN
-1405 ATRESADCPLCG
+1405 ATTRENADCPLCG

-1423 VEMITPDVFLPE
+1423 VEMITPEVFLPE

-1441 ALDDDADYS
+1441 SLDDEADYS

-1470 VCELSEHLEVFRRAD
+1470 VGKMSENLEVFRRAD

-1490 VNKGDPDDQS
+1490 VNKGYPEDQS
-1500 GFHVC
+1500 GFYIC
-1505 DACGRAKLAKLGA
+1505 DACGRAKLAKSGA
-1518 PPASHRTPY
+1518 PLPSHKTPY
-1527 KVLATNRSDAR
+1527 KVLATNRTNAR
-1538 VMKCD
+1538 IIRCD
-1543 GEIKG
+1543 GDIKG
-1548 PVFLGNRFVTDLV
+1548 PVFLGHRFVTDLV
-1561 ILRIQITKPLCQS
+1561 ILRIQIKPPLCQA

-1597 LAAGRMFDVDF
+1597 IAAGRMFDVDF

-1619 QSGEGASIAAEIYM
+1619 QGGNGASIAAEIYM

-1646 VGDAM
+1646 VGDSM

-1660 KVLSCDDE
+1660 KVLACDDE
-1668 HGEGCDRSCYR
+1668 CGEGCDRSCYR

-1698 SDLLDLILDGKSPAD
+1698 LDLLTLILDGKEPEDRPIAD
-1713 EPVVDQAQ
+1713 QEQM
-1721 LLQGL
+1721 LQGL
-1726 QVMLDLDGI
+1726 KVMLDLDGI
-1735 TTQVGGSVDG
+1735 ETQAGGSVDG
-1745 IKVPLLAKH
+1745 LSVPLIARH
-1754 KGKSV
+1754 QGREI

-1787 RPLNAYQLTRNLPSC
+1787 RPLNAYQLTRNLPAC
-1802 HLAIRKCLGLRPS
+1802 HLAIRKCLGLQPS

>member
-1 MSEQQTIQSVI
+1 MNEQQTIQSVI

-35 NERKLLLKD
+35 HERKLLLKD
-44 GATIAQSPFL
+44 GATIAQKPFL

-59 YVLVDEYA
+59 YVLTEEYA
-67 NLDLPAA
+67 KLDLPAA
-74 TKSLLAEMAKIPGS
+74 TKSLLSSLAKITKS
-88 GIFPKPYGHQAEAL
+88 GIFPRPYGHQALAL
-102 RAFLKERHD
+102 KAFLKEHRD

-126 LLSILGSLAEECALG
+126 LLSILGNLAEECALG
-141 PKVTQLAGCRAL
+141 QKVTKLTGCRAL

-166 ARMRRILGNKGVA
+166 ARMRRILANKDVA
-179 ALLQQKRGRLVRFGM
+179 GLLHEKRGRHVRFGM

-200 FPGEITSDLNKG
+200 FPGEISSDLNKG
-212 RCRDLLQKFYRPLL
+212 RCRDLLQNFYRPIL
-226 ENERLLNE
+226 ENEKLLAE
-234 LKTRGKW
+234 LKARGKW
-241 PAKDVQA
+241 PAKDVKR
-248 FFGNDGQRWQD
+248 FFGKDGGRWED
-259 RLKTGTNDVELLMR
+259 RLKTGADDVELLMR
-273 HEIQATCPDIL
+273 HEIQAACPDIL

-299 ERTIFEQTA
+299 ERSIFEQTA
-308 RWLENKGT
+308 HWLENKGT
-316 FLTIVLDEAHM
+316 FLTVVLDEAHM

-355 FILTTASVGSQVADE
+355 FILTTASVGGTAEDE

-376 ACDLTGLPRAK
+376 ACDLTGLPRTKAP
-387 REEIA
+387 EIA
-392 FIRGTREQWVKP
+392 FIRGTPETWSKP
-404 TPATREEANALGG
+404 VPASLQQAVLLAQFDGGG
-417 FDGAKFASQMHDM
+417 FATQMHD
-430 AKVGIALN
+430 ATKLAVALN
-438 ELGHQLGWPPVSSTD
+438 ELGQKLGWSAISSAS
-453 PASDLYSAVSHF
+453 PANDLYSMVSNF

-477 NALVLD
+477 KALVLD
-483 QVALKLFPDVSD
+483 QVALKLFPDVPD
-495 EAVRVRAMDS
+495 EAVRTRAMDA
-505 LLRLCNFAREKKTDK
+505 LLRICNFARDAKTEK

-535 GLYGCVNPKC
+535 GLYGCVNPQC
-545 SAKRDPAKTSLLG
+545 SAKRDTDKATLLG

-565 VACECGARVFEILTH
+565 VACECGSRVFEILTH
-580 RDCGATFLKGYV
+580 RDCGAVFLKGYV
-592 PRGDNRPSF
+592 PRELRPTF

-611 DESSGAELS
+611 DESTGAELS
-620 LQEMELLVTPEAA
+620 LQVMELLVTSEASKL
-633 DFPKQSVWL
+633 PKQAIWL
-642 NTKSGQLVWAEPTQK
+642 NTASGQLAWTEPHQK
-657 DGWLHVYA
+657 DGWLQVYA
-665 PDDSAVLTPEITH
+665 PDGSATMTTEISH
-678 TFSTC
+678 VYSTC
-683 PQCGGRTR
+683 PQCGRRTR
-691 NSLNEPSRI
+691 NNPNEPSKI

-713 LVKRQLFAQ
+713 LVKRQLFSQ
-722 AADGSKSVDEY
+722 AADGSKSVDDY

-755 AIPDEVE
+755 AIPEEVE

-775 KLEAGRRERLQLQK
+775 KLEPGRRERLQLQK
-789 AYVPFVAAC
+789 TYAPFIAAC

-809 DAQQVRSDVRQF
+809 DAQQVRNDVRQF
-821 IEIFG
+821 IG
-826 GDIDTFLEDWSG
+826 TFDADLETYIEDGPANS
-838 NPPLD
+838 PLA
-843 FRAQL
+843 FRTQL

-861 ICAGWLA
+861 ICAGWIA
-868 PIRRY
+868 PIPRY
-873 LKPLFDKYGPEK
+873 LKPLFEKYGEEK
-885 EGAIYEIAQTWVHE
+885 RDAIYEIALTWVQE

-913 RRAEIAGFDKPS
+913 RRAEIAGFDKPG

-931 FPKLIASVLSG
+931 FPKDIAAVLTT
-942 GGFNPAELEQALQ
+942 GGFNPGELEKAFQEAFAL
-955 KEFAHFQATEGES
+955 FQANEGER
-968 GFYLKPETLVLKIE
+968 GFYLKPETLVLKID
-982 LAQKWHRCRSCFTDS
+982 LDHKWHRCRTCFTDS

-1005 PRCGGAN
+1005 PRCGAAD
-1012 LFEFDPNTDAYVQSR
+1012 LIEFDPNTDPYVQSR
-1027 KGFWRNPVRA
+1027 KGFWRNPVKA
-1037 AHDGKR
+1037 AHDGKN

-1054 AQLSHKDASSGWV
+1054 AQLSHKEATSGWV

-1158 IAAGAPR
+1158 IASGAPR
-1165 KLTVKVNNAKIARR
+1165 KLTVKVDNAKIARR

-1189 FGERPGASSPDIL
+1189 FGECEGATSPDIL

-1210 FFEETGEGSLADFS
+1210 FFEETGEGSLVNFS
-1224 QWMKGKLSAGI
+1224 QWMKQKVAAGI
-1235 GAKIKSW
+1235 GAKVKSW
-1242 LGDHLE
+1242 LGNQLE
-1248 DVKDVAAWATDEA
+1248 DVKDVGVWATAEA
-1261 KDFVAKLNTIK
+1261 QDFVTKLNGLK
-1272 PKAKEMIDREAG
+1272 PKAQEMITREAG
-1284 INEAERTK
+1284 MNDAERTK

-1299 EAMLPT
+1299 EAILPT

-1312 TTFRVEEWDAEIRNL
+1312 TTFRVEEWDVEIRNL

-1346 GRLLTIDKGTY
+1346 GRLLTIDKRTY
-1357 KSAAVAANVSL
+1357 KSAAVTANVSL

-1390 QKHCCYVEDVGDQNG
+1390 QKNCCYVEDVGDQNG
-1405 ATRESADCPLCG
+1405 STRENADCPLCG

-1423 VEMITPDVFLPE
+1423 VEMITPEVFLPE

-1441 ALDDDADYS
+1441 ALDDDSDYS

-1470 VCELSEHLEVFRRAD
+1470 VRKLSERLEVFRRAD

-1505 DACGRAKLAKLGA
+1505 DACGRAKLAKVG
-1518 PPASHRTPY
+1518 PPLPSHKTPY
-1527 KVLATNRSDAR
+1527 KILATNRSHAR
-1538 VMKCD
+1538 VIKCE

-1548 PVFLGNRFVTDLV
+1548 PVFLGHRFVTDLV
-1561 ILRIQITKPLCQS
+1561 ILRIQIKPPLCQA

-1608 TEFSAGYRLIN
+1608 TEFSAGYRLIT
-1619 QSGEGASIAAEIYM
+1619 QSGDEASIAAEIYM

-1660 KVLSCDDE
+1660 DVLACDDE

-1679 CLRHYYNQFYHSRL
+1679 CLRHYYNQFYHTKL

-1698 SDLLDLILDGKSPAD
+1698 LDLLALILDGQTPQDSPIGQQ
-1713 EPVVDQAQ
+1713 EKM
-1721 LLQGL
+1721 LEGL
-1726 QVMLDLDGI
+1726 RTMLELDGI
-1735 TTQVGGSVDG
+1735 ATKVGGSIDG
-1745 IKVPLLAKH
+1745 VLVPLIAKH
-1754 KGKSV
+1754 KGRSV
-1759 AVCVTHALV
+1759 AVCVTHSLI
-1768 AEQFRSGLVDDLDG
+1768 AEQHRTGLVNDLDG

-1802 HLAIRKCLGLRPS
+1802 HLAIRKCLGLPHS